1 MKKVQVETVPI
12 VVGALG
18 VVSKRL
24 SKWLKIIGIHDDV
37 IGRLQTATVI
47 GTAAILRKVLST
59 DA

>member
-1 MKKVQVETVPI
+1 MKKVKVETIPV

-24 SKWLKIIGIHDDV
+24 KSWLEQLGKPDMIG
-37 IGRLQTATVI
+37 GLQTATII
-47 GTAAILRKVLST
+47 GTAAILKKVLST